1 MPVFRTWHGASAD
14 QQRHRTH
21 LTQSGQHCHAGAWQA
36 NRSNQEL
43 RMAVAADLLTAGAAS
58 VAALLSG
65 VNLYVSGRR
74 AEHRWNRDALI
85 EAFVTFVGASFSLN
99 AACTAGGRLG
109 RNDQDSRK
117 YALQAID
124 AHDTETHTLT
134 RLRLLASSVLVAE
147 AEALHGAEHR
157 LIEVSFSDDPAE
169 QAERQ
174 ARRTTVR
181 KARER
186 LVKAARADLHLRDAA
201 PITHLHSDTGWEAF
215 TAWVR
220 E

>member
-1 MPVFRTWHGASAD
+1 
-14 QQRHRTH
+14 
-21 LTQSGQHCHAGAWQA
+21 
-36 NRSNQEL
+36 
-43 RMAVAADLLTAGAAS
+43 MAVAADLVTAGAAS

-65 VNLYVSGRR
+65 LNLYVSGRR
-74 AEHRWNRDALI
+74 AEHRWNREALI
-85 EAFVTFVGASFSLN
+85 EAFVAFVGASFSLN
-99 AACTAGGRLG
+99 AACTAGARLG
-109 RNDQDSRK
+109 RKGQESRK
-117 YALQAID
+117 YALQAVE
-124 AHDTETHTLT
+124 AHDTETNTLT
-134 RLRLLASSVLVAE
+134 RLRLLASSALVAE

-157 LIEVSFSDDPAE
+157 LVEVSFSDDPAD

-174 ARRTTVR
+174 AKRTMVR

-201 PITHLHSDTGWEAF
+201 PISHLHSDTGWDAF